1 MAGKAGRMTKKG
13 GFRKN
18 WLERWFVLS
27 CDESALPRLIYFD
40 NDTQTALKGYVAH
53 ALCVRAVAKRP

>member
-1 MAGKAGRMTKKG
+1 MTKKG